1 MRAVSGFYER
11 AARSAGLPRPRAG
24 AVAFVQRFDSGLRR
38 NLHFHV
44 LWLDGVYAWE
54 PGRAP
59 VFAEHAELT
68 DGDVAKLVRVVR
80 DRVRRCLRR
89 LGKWVDE
96 ADAADGGD
104 ASDGGELLP
113 ELAAAAVQWR
123 AALGERAGHR
133 DARVG
138 RDGRS
143 EPFALVKAPLCA
155 ECHGFSLHAAVVVAA
170 RDRERRIQRRIQE
183 ARFPILKTLDT
194 FDFAAQPSL
203 DRESI
208 AELFQCGFV
217 EKAGNV
223 VLVGPVGAGK
233 THLAIALGIAC
244 CQRERRVRYITAAE
258 LTNALVEAKQDGRLS
273 RKLELFARFDVVV
286 LDELGY
292 VPFDKQG
299 ADLLFGFITR
309 VYERRSLIVTTNLA
323 FASWSEDF
331 LDASAAAAVMDRV
344 VHHATVLK
352 TDGDSFRLKAAKAR
366 AGRGRGAQDK

>member
-1 MRAVSGFYER
+1 MSKIVEPPHLATDLKDLQLPTILGAWQQRAEDAQKKRQG
-11 AARSAGLPRPRAG
+11 
-24 AVAFVQRFDSGLRR
+24 
-38 NLHFHV
+38 
-44 LWLDGVYAWE
+44 
-54 PGRAP
+54 
-59 VFAEHAELT
+59 HAEYLA
-68 DGDVAKLVRVVR
+68 DLVSLEVT
-80 DRVRRCLRR
+80 
-89 LGKWVDE
+89 
-96 ADAADGGD
+96 
-104 ASDGGELLP
+104 
-113 ELAAAAVQWR
+113 
-123 AALGERAGHR
+123 
-133 DARVG
+133 G
-138 RDGRS
+138 R
-143 EPFALVKAPLCA
+143 
-155 ECHGFSLHAAVVVAA
+155 
-170 RDRERRIQRRIQE
+170 RERRIQRRIQE

-223 VLVGPVGAGK
+223 VLVGPVGTGK

-244 CQRERRVRYITAAE
+244 CQRERRVRDITAAE

-273 RKLELFARFDVVV
+273 RKLELFARIDVVV

>member
-1 MRAVSGFYER
+1 MSKIVEPPHLATDLKDLQLPTILGAWQQRAEDAQKKRQG
-11 AARSAGLPRPRAG
+11 
-24 AVAFVQRFDSGLRR
+24 
-38 NLHFHV
+38 
-44 LWLDGVYAWE
+44 
-54 PGRAP
+54 
-59 VFAEHAELT
+59 HAEYLA
-68 DGDVAKLVRVVR
+68 DLVSLEVT
-80 DRVRRCLRR
+80 
-89 LGKWVDE
+89 
-96 ADAADGGD
+96 
-104 ASDGGELLP
+104 
-113 ELAAAAVQWR
+113 
-123 AALGERAGHR
+123 
-133 DARVG
+133 G
-138 RDGRS
+138 R
-143 EPFALVKAPLCA
+143 
-155 ECHGFSLHAAVVVAA
+155 
-170 RDRERRIQRRIQE
+170 RERRIQRRIQE

-223 VLVGPVGAGK
+223 VLVGPVGTGK